1 MRLLPFIFAFLLFLN
16 IPTFAKDDSS
26 DQPSS
31 VSSSRPN
38 YFAWAF
44 IRGVVSGQSYNT
56 RLLIFQDLY
65 VTRAAY
71 PWLYPHL
78 VPENGLPKPLAV
90 NKWTQPINISFG
102 MPNDLEPFE
111 EMNKEA
117 KKAPSISGKKRI
129 FLDKTREGKWNGL
142 YYELNDPIAD
152 IKGYRSFPVAED
164 EVKAFSEVV
173 SPVIGLSVS
182 YLAPELETKENYGNI
197 RINLFK
203 DDVLAANKISGSDH
217 GGLYN
222 RESRPK
228 PKFNTVVTG
237 VGAPPWFDFQQLE
250 PLLNTRLSFNN
261 FGRHVEGYF
270 LSNEKNE
277 IQMAVCYIWEGHKP
291 EILRGLIRE
300 CLLRSMGFPG
310 LTNRGFKEIS
320 LLGEWNQQNGNGP
333 KPEYLEYFSQ
343 PFALTEKDRRFLEL
357 LYSESIQPGMD
368 YIALYKTLENL
379 QK

>member
-1 MRLLPFIFAFLLFLN
+1 MASGTLITKFIDGAIVGRTYFSGMNNFLLR
-16 IPTFAKDDSS
+16 PEGVFAE
-26 DQPSS
+26 Q
-31 VSSSRPN
+31 
-38 YFAWAF
+38 
-44 IRGVVSGQSYNT
+44 
-56 RLLIFQDLY
+56 
-65 VTRAAY
+65 AAY
-71 PWLYPHL
+71 PWLYPHI
-78 VPENGLPKPLAV
+78 VPENGLPKPLAI
-90 NKWTQPINISFG
+90 NKWAQPIKISFG
-102 MPNDLEPFE
+102 MPNDLKRFDQ
-111 EMNKEA
+111 N
-117 KKAPSISGKKRI
+117 SGSRRVTLSLEKR
-129 FLDKTREGKWNGL
+129 DGEWNGF
-142 YYELNDPIAD
+142 YYELNDSIRD
-152 IKGYRSFPVAED
+152 IRSYGGFPLVED
-164 EVKAFSEVV
+164 EIKVFAEAA
-173 SPVIGLSVS
+173 SPIIDLPVS
-182 YLAPELETKENYGNI
+182 YLSPGQETKDDYGNI

-203 DDVLAANKISGSDH
+203 DDVLAASKVN
-217 GGLYN
+217 GGTHPGLFKRDN
-222 RESRPK
+222 RPK
-228 PKFNTVVTG
+228 PSFFGIRFGING
-237 VGAPPWFDFQQLE
+237 PPPPSDYPEIE
-250 PLLNTRLSFNN
+250 PILNTRTTFQN
-261 FGRHVEGYF
+261 FSRHVEGYF